1 MVKIFKRTMF
11 PGLQKRNNDKGRQ
24 EGPVELFR
32 VMETFCILIMVWYT
46 NKHCP
51 NSKTSNSHISTIQQF
66 TL

>member
-11 PGLQKRNNDKGRQ
+11 LGLQKRINDKDRQ

-32 VMETFCILIMVWYT
+32 VMDTFCILIMVWYT

-51 NSKTSNSHISTIQQF
+51 KIQNF
-66 TL
+66 